1 MLGRALSGATLDLL
15 GEALNPLF
23 DERDGVHRAEALL
36 AELTRGISVDR
47 YPPTGSPPSE
57 STPDAEA
64 RYRALVEQLPAVVFI
79 ADLDQCIGQAY
90 ISPHI
95 EVTLGFSRDEWLE
108 DPIRWY
114 QQIHPDD
121 KERWSV
127 EAAEV
132 FSPARQ
138 SAPAIE

>member
-1 MLGRALSGATLDLL
+1 MRNGKSLGAALSSTSLHLR

-23 DERDGVHRAEALL
+23 DDNQEVNQAEALL
-36 AELTRGISVDR
+36 AELARGISFDPHLSTR
-47 YPPTGSPPSE
+47 YPPVGSPHSSD

-114 QQIHPDD
+114 QQIHPD
-121 KERWSV
+121 E
-127 EAAEV
+127 
-132 FSPARQ
+132 
-138 SAPAIE
+138 